1 MAQIRTLSLDLE
13 TYSSENLT
21 KCGVYR
27 YTEAPDFEVL
37 LFGYSAD
44 GAPVQVV
51 DLTAGE
57 TLPADVRA
65 ALTDPAVT
73 KWAFN
78 AQFERV
84 CLSRYLGYPTGQ
96 YLDPSSWHCTMVWA
110 ATLGLPLSLEGVG
123 AVLGLEKQKL
133 KEGKDLIRY
142 FCTPAKARDGSLIRH
157 YPTDAPEKWSLFK
170 AYNLRDVET
179 EMSIQQ
185 KLSKFPVTESE
196 WRNYTL
202 DQQINDRG
210 IMLDR
215 TLVTQAIRCDER
227 FKRTH
232 MEQARSVT
240 GLDNPNSPV
249 QLKAWLA
256 EKGIE
261 ADSLSKAAVADML
274 EKADGEVELALSLRQ
289 ELAKSSVKKYTAM
302 QTVVGSDDRARGLI
316 QFYGAN
322 RTGRYSGRLI
332 QVQNLPQNHLPDL
345 DTARALVRSGNTDAV
360 EMLYDSVPLVLS
372 ELIRT
377 AFVPKPGCRFYVAD
391 FSAIEARVIAWYAG
405 ETWRMDLFR
414 SGGDIYCQSASQMF
428 HVPVEKHG
436 VNGHL
441 RQKGK
446 IAELACIAEGQLVLT
461 DVGLVPIE
469 KVTPKMKLWDGESWV
484 SHGGVIYKGRKGV
497 ITYEGLTATPD
508 HLVWVEGQSRPI
520 QFGAAAACG
529 AHLIQTGNGEQPI
542 RLGGNNQPGGTVERG
557 HELHLTTVGMPKAV
571 VQADGYCETAVQRTS
586 VYDIRN
592 AGKHHRFTV
601 SGHLVHNCGYGGSV
615 GALKAMGALNY
626 GLQEEEL
633 KPLVDAWRLSNPH
646 ITKFWWDV
654 DKAAS
659 ICVRERT
666 ATETHGIRFYYQSGM
681 MFVELPS
688 GRRLVYVKPKM
699 GLNRFGNESVTYEG
713 VGEQK
718 KWLRL
723 ESYGP
728 KFVENIVQAT
738 ARDILAEAML
748 RLNAAGYR
756 IVMHVHDE
764 VVIEAPPDTS
774 LEDICSVMGQTPTWA
789 SGLLLR
795 ADGYVCDYY
804 KKD

>member
-1 MAQIRTLSLDLE
+1 MDSIHKSGSMYA
-13 TYSSENLT
+13 
-21 KCGVYR
+21 
-27 YTEAPDFEVL
+27 EAPDFEVL

-44 GAPVQVV
+44 GAPVKVV

-57 TLPADVRA
+57 TLPADVRS

-185 KLSKFPVTESE
+185 KLSKCPVTESE

-210 IMLDR
+210 IMPDR

-256 EKGIE
+256 EKGVE
-261 ADSLSKAAVADML
+261 ANSLSKAAVAEML

-302 QTVVGSDDRARGLI
+302 QAVVGSDDRARGLI

-322 RTGRYSGRLI
+322 RTGRYAGRLI

-345 DTARALVRSGNTDAV
+345 DIARALVRSGNTDAV

-377 AFVPKPGCRFYVAD
+377 AFVPKPGYRFYVAD
-391 FSAIEARVIAWYAG
+391 FSAIEARVIAWIAG
-405 ETWRMDLFR
+405 EHWRQDVFAK
-414 SGGDIYCQSASQMF
+414 GGDIYCASASQMF

-446 IAELACIAEGQLVLT
+446 IAELSL
-461 DVGLVPIE
+461 
-469 KVTPKMKLWDGESWV
+469 
-484 SHGGVIYKGRKGV
+484 
-497 ITYEGLTATPD
+497 
-508 HLVWVEGQSRPI
+508 
-520 QFGAAAACG
+520 
-529 AHLIQTGNGEQPI
+529 
-542 RLGGNNQPGGTVERG
+542 
-557 HELHLTTVGMPKAV
+557 
-571 VQADGYCETAVQRTS
+571 
-586 VYDIRN
+586 
-592 AGKHHRFTV
+592 
-601 SGHLVHNCGYGGSV
+601 GYGGSV

-659 ICVRERT
+659 TSVRERT

-681 MFVELPS
+681 MFVVLPS

-764 VVIEAPPDTS
+764 AVIEAPPDMAAKATRSMSAASSASAAPWQAGSCGWRSSGVIPATRKPTS
-774 LEDICSVMGQTPTWA
+774 TPLTKCSKREQPRE
-789 SGLLLR
+789 SRPLR
-795 ADGYVCDYY
+795 NGRTDRRFSTGG
-804 KKD
+804 